1 MAKRLQVILQD
12 PEYRE
17 IQRMAR
23 SRHMSIAEWVRQALD
38 FACRREPI
46 GSVRKK
52 LEAVQRAVQ
61 HNYPTADID
70 RMLEEIEAGYGSGP
84 RS

>member
-12 PEYRE
+12 PDYRE

-38 FACRREPI
+38 LARRREPA
-46 GSVRKK
+46 SNTRKK
-52 LEAVQRAVQ
+52 LDVIRAAVRYA
-61 HNYPTADID
+61 YPTGDID
-70 RMLEEIEAGYGSGP
+70 TILREIESGYGSGTHP
-84 RS
+84 